1 MMEKHVTFRT
11 IAALSLCLVSTSVFA
26 DRPAANK
33 CAAGLT
39 TDSQAIYAAVAPQMK
54 PGVDARAVVTAQT
67 KSLAMS
73 GKING
78 AMARDSAEAAA
89 TCLKMIN
96 S

>member
-1 MMEKHVTFRT
+1 MTFKM

-33 CAAGLT
+33 CAAGLGA
-39 TDSQAIYAAVAPQMK
+39 DSQAIYAAAAPQIK
-54 PGVDARAVVTAQT
+54 PGVDARAIITAQT

-73 GKING
+73 GQING
-78 AMARDSAEAAA
+78 GTARASAEAAA

>member
-1 MMEKHVTFRT
+1 MTLKT

-33 CAAGLT
+33 CAAGLAA
-39 TDSQAIYAAVAPQMK
+39 DSQAIYAAAAPQIK
-54 PGVDARAVVTAQT
+54 PGVDARAVITSQT
-67 KSLAMS
+67 KSLVMS
-73 GKING
+73 GQINQG
-78 AMARDSAEAAA
+78 TARASAEAAA

>member
-1 MMEKHVTFRT
+1 MEKPVTFKM

-33 CAAGLT
+33 CAAGLVA
-39 TDSQAIYAAVAPQMK
+39 DAQAIYAASAPQMK
-54 PGVDARAVVTAQT
+54 PGADARAVITAQT
-67 KSLAMS
+67 KNLVRS
-73 GKING
+73 GQINQG
-78 AMARDSAEAAA
+78 TARASAEAAA

>member
-1 MMEKHVTFRT
+1 MTFKT

-39 TDSQAIYAAVAPQMK
+39 PDAQAIYAAAAPQFK
-54 PGVDARAVVTAQT
+54 PGVDARSVVTAQT
-67 KSLAMS
+67 KSLVMS
-73 GKING
+73 GQINQG
-78 AMARDSAEAAA
+78 TARASAEAAA

>member
-1 MMEKHVTFRT
+1 MTLKT

-33 CAAGLT
+33 CAAGLAA
-39 TDSQAIYAAVAPQMK
+39 DSQAIYAAAAPQIK
-54 PGVDARAVVTAQT
+54 PGVDARAVITAQT

-73 GKING
+73 GQING
-78 AMARDSAEAAA
+78 ATARASAEAAA